1 MKNKILFVF
10 IILFIFTNN
19 VFPQCAMCKAV
30 VEANLE
36 SGDTKEKYDK
46 FEEITKWYSPF
57 YGKGTYTWANGNK
70 YVGEWKD
77 DMFNGQGT
85 YTTKSWEYVGEWK
98 DGRCHGQG
106 TKTWSDGAVFK
117 GLWENGEFLGE

>member
-57 YGKGTYTWANGNK
+57 YGKGTYTWANGDK
-70 YVGEWKD
+70 YVGEWFLEKPGGIGK
-77 DMFNGQGT
+77 MT
-85 YTTKSWEYVGEWK
+85 YS
-98 DGRCHGQG
+98 DGRVEEGRFMMG
-106 TKTWSDGAVFK
+106 VYIGK
-117 GLWENGEFLGE
+117 E